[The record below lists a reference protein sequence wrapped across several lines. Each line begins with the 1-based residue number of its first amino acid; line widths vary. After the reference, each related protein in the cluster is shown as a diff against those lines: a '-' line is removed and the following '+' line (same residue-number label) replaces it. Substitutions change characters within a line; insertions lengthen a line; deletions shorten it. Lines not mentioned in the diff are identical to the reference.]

1 MMTVDGLFGAGDA
14 IGGTPHAFSSG
25 SFTEGRLAAKASVNY
40 ILDGKGEDINV
51 SKKRLAELKKEIY
64 KPLEN
69 YTVGRNEIVGGTVS
83 PSYLLP
89 IQGLQRLEKIM
100 DEYCGGTSVN
110 YMTNDKLLNLGLEK
124 LAVLEEDLDHI
135 GAEDNHQLMRAWEL
149 KHRHRTSESVMHHTL
164 FREETR
170 WPGYYYRG
178 DALKLDDDNWHVLTV
193 SRRDPET
200 GEYTME
206 KVPVYHLIDDE
217 QEDG

>member
-1 MMTVDGLFGAGDA
+1 
-14 IGGTPHAFSSG
+14 
-25 SFTEGRLAAKASVNY
+25 
-40 ILDGKGEDINV
+40 
-51 SKKRLAELKKEIY
+51 
-64 KPLEN
+64 
-69 YTVGRNEIVGGTVS
+69 
-83 PSYLLP
+83 
-89 IQGLQRLEKIM
+89 
-100 DEYCGGTSVN
+100 
-110 YMTNDKLLNLGLEK
+110 MTNDKLLNLGLEK